1 MLTQC
6 PNCHARVTLPDD
18 HAGERVRCSECGRVF
33 VARAEE
39 LGRSPRRA
47 ARLLLGGLAGAL
59 VVLVLIAL
67 LRGSDGEASAEG
79 GPESS
84 PSTVNK

>member
-6 PNCHARVTLPDD
+6 PNCHARVTLPDE
-18 HAGERVRCSECGRVF
+18 HARARVRCSECGRVF
-33 VARAEE
+33 VARADE
-39 LGRSPRRA
+39 LGRSPRRV

-67 LRGSDGEASAEG
+67 LRRSDGAASAEG
-79 GPESS
+79 GTESS